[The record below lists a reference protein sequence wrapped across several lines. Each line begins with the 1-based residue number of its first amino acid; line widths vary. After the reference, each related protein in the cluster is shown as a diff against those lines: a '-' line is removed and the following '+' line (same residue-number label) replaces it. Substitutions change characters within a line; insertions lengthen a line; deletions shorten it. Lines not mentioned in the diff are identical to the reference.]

1 MSIEVN
7 LPENYPDKKLA
18 NQKAKF
24 ECKIINVQKPNEIK
38 VDDNFAKNMGAKDL
52 VDLKVLIEKQIS
64 TQYKQA
70 LDSILK
76 KEILDQIEKLH
87 KIELP
92 KNLVEQEL
100 HLMTHH
106 LKKDEI
112 EKNKNKNSGKETPQ
126 NL

>member
-1 MSIEVN
+1 
-7 LPENYPDKKLA
+7 
-18 NQKAKF
+18 
-24 ECKIINVQKPNEIK
+24 
-38 VDDNFAKNMGAKDL
+38 MGAKDL
-52 VDLKVLIEKQIS
+52 ADLKTLIEKQIL

-87 KIELP
+87 KLNYL

-112 EKNKNKNSGKETPQ
+112 EKNKNKI
-126 NL
+126 